1 MTNATSGSR
10 RRLRTASA
18 LGAVCLGLLALSACQ
33 KPTPLATVT
42 VNGDSV
48 HAEASCYGDGDP
60 LPDDELKKC
69 LNHKPGAS
77 IEVAQ
82 GDRVR
87 VGVEPDVAKH
97 GWVLYGSQQQRA
109 FTTTYQSFSG
119 DAFFQSAQG
128 GQGAGPSDT
137 SQLTVLE
144 LDENKVLGVWVVKLK
159 RS

>member
-18 LGAVCLGLLALSACQ
+18 LGAVCIGLLALSACQ
-33 KPTPLATVT
+33 KPTPLTTVT

-48 HAEASCYGDGDP
+48 HTQAVCYNDGKA
-60 LPDDELKKC
+60 LPNDKLKGC
-69 LNHKPGAS
+69 LGKKPDVS
-77 IEVAQ
+77 LKVAQ

-87 VGVEPDVAKH
+87 IGVEPDVAH
-97 GWVLYGSQQQRA
+97 NGWVLYGSQQQEA

-119 DAFFQSAQG
+119 DAFFQSSQG
-128 GQGAGPSDT
+128 GAPSK
-137 SQLTVLE
+137 SAQLTVLE
-144 LDENKVLGVWVVKLK
+144 LKDSHVIGVWVVKLK